1 MKNCSPIRI
10 CAFFFKS
17 FSLFPCMKYG
27 FILNEQKQTLKIQS
41 KRRTVSTLRI
51 PFQLNATMQ
60 REIKR
65 CKGLEKY
72 LSILLKRYRFLL
84 YSDYFEPSENPK
96 TQYQKRG
103 QSYVTCKFRPENRDW
118 LELKMWGDALGISA
132 TLMFVRLLEIEKEN
146 ESIVNERSFRIF
158 SVVVTTV
165 YYARVPQ
172 LRKVLRKGRSI
183 LERWITF
190 YDPPA

>member
-1 MKNCSPIRI
+1 
-10 CAFFFKS
+10 
-17 FSLFPCMKYG
+17 MKYG
-27 FILNEQKQTLKIQS
+27 FILNEQKQNLEIKQ
-41 KRRTVSTLRI
+41 RRKTVSTLRI
-51 PFQLNATMQ
+51 PSRLDSTMQ
-60 REIKR
+60 KGIKR
-65 CKGLEKY
+65 YKGLEKY

-84 YSDYFEPSENPK
+84 YSDYFKPSDNPK
-96 TQYQKRG
+96 TQYQERG
-103 QSYVTCKFRPENRDW
+103 QIYIQWKFRPDNRDW

-132 TLMFVRLLEIEKEN
+132 TFMFVRLLEIEKEY
-146 ESIVNERSFRIF
+146 ESLVNKRSFRIF

-190 YDPPA
+190 YDPPES